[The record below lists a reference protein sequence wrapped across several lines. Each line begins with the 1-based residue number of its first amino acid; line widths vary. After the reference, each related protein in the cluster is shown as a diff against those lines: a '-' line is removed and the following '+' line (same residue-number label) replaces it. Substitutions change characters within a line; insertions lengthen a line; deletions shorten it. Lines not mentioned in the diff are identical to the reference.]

1 MVGGLLGK
9 CVTFS
14 VWTEPSGLL
23 AFPSGVDSKSTPQ
36 RTWLP
41 LGQVHHL
48 VRVVDDDDD
57 SYLLFFLHH
66 LFVVL
71 VAVSPRL
78 GEGGASSGG
87 SLAGLL
93 PRPLLLV
100 LLPLLL
106 LRILRLLLH
115 RPMHLAFG
123 LRLSPWKGPDNGVS
137 FSFRFLA
144 LFVAVPTGSGLP
156 GTVLV
161 RGFAFFLCC
170 VFFLALALAAT
181 VPVAHMAAAGLGTV
195 AGMALVLFA
204 VAPSPALGTVA
215 GAARFATFFG
225 VPCVGLAFRRGAGL
239 LLLVSW

>member
-78 GEGGASSGG
+78 GEGGASSRG

-93 PRPLLLV
+93 P
-100 LLPLLL
+100 
-106 LRILRLLLH
+106 RILRLLLH
-115 RPMHLAFG
+115 RPMHLAIG

-161 RGFAFFLCC
+161 RGFVFFLGC

-215 GAARFATFFG
+215 GAACFATFFG